1 MANMEEK
8 KYEQDGKTIKIV
20 PVKKVKKTE
29 GKTYTQDGETVK
41 IVPVKRAKKTE
52 EEKGLPKFAVG
63 DRVSLKN
70 IPPEYSGAG
79 LAESVIMKVFKS
91 SHDQKYRY
99 SIKSTSGHVME
110 MVKEEQLKPRKINF
124 KK

>member
-1 MANMEEK
+1 MEEK
-8 KYEQDGKTIKIV
+8 KYEQNGKTIKIV
-20 PVKKVKKTE
+20 PLKKAKKQVE

-41 IVPVKRAKKTE
+41 IVPVKRAKKE
-52 EEKGLPKFAVG
+52 ELKGVAKFAVG

-79 LAESVIMKVFKS
+79 LAESVILKVFKS
-91 SHDQKYRY
+91 SHDQKFRY

-124 KK
+124 QK

>member
-1 MANMEEK
+1 MDEK
-8 KYEQDGKTIKIV
+8 KYEQNGKTIKIV
-20 PVKKVKKTE
+20 PIKKVKKAVE
-29 GKTYTQDGETVK
+29 GKTYTQNGETVK

-79 LAESVIMKVFKS
+79 LAESVITKVFKS

-99 SIKSTSGHVME
+99 TIRSTSGHE
-110 MVKEEQLKPRKINF
+110 LAMVKEEQIKPRKINF
-124 KK
+124 QK

>member
-1 MANMEEK
+1 MEEK
-8 KYEQDGKTIKIV
+8 KYEQNGKTIKIV
-20 PVKKVKKTE
+20 PLKKAKKTE

-41 IVPVKRAKKTE
+41 IVPVKRAKKE
-52 EEKGLPKFAVG
+52 EVKGVAKFAVG

-79 LAESVIMKVFKS
+79 LAESVILKVFKS
-91 SHDQKYRY
+91 SHDQKFRY

-124 KK
+124 QK

>member
-1 MANMEEK
+1 MEEK

-52 EEKGLPKFAVG
+52 AEKGLPKFAVG

-70 IPPEYSGAG
+70 IPPEYSGSG
-79 LAESVIMKVFKS
+79 FGESVIIKVFKS
-91 SHDQKYRY
+91 SHDQKFRY
-99 SIKSTSGHVME
+99 SIRSTSGHEMA
-110 MVKEEQLKPRKINF
+110 MVKEEQIKPRKINF
-124 KK
+124 SK

>member
-1 MANMEEK
+1 MEEK
-8 KYEQDGKTIKIV
+8 KYEQNGKTIKIV
-20 PVKKVKKTE
+20 PLKKTKKATE

-41 IVPVKRAKKTE
+41 IVPVKRAKKE
-52 EEKGLPKFAVG
+52 EVKGVAKFAVG

-79 LAESVIMKVFKS
+79 LAESVILKVFKS
-91 SHDQKYRY
+91 SHDQKFRY

-124 KK
+124 QK